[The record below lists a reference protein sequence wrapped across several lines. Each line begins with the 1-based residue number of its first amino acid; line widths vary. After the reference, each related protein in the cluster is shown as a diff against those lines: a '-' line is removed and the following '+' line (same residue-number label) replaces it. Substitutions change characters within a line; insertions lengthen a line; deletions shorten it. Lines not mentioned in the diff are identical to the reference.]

1 MNVIDSLKNLA
12 IPDIAKYCHSK
23 SIMASV
29 AMINISGDFNLSTMV
44 RNANFFGFRSVHYVG
59 KKKWDKRG
67 SVGTHHYTPIYHH
80 KDEEYFL
87 LQCSGR
93 TIIAVENNMPE
104 YSDKTVNLF
113 DYKFDPNVHMSQ
125 PMFIFGEE
133 NKGLS
138 NLILDRANVILTIP
152 YYGSVR
158 SLNVGTT
165 SGIVM
170 GLYRNFVEHS
180 KNQTQG
186 LTAVGR

>member
-1 MNVIDSLKNLA
+1 MNVLDSLKDLS
-12 IPDIAKYCHSK
+12 IPDIANYCHSK

-29 AMINISGDFNLSTMV
+29 AMVNINGDFNLSTMI

-80 KDEEYFL
+80 KDEESFL

-93 TIIAVENNMPE
+93 NLIAIENNIPE
-104 YSDKTVNLF
+104 YADKTINLF
-113 DYKFDPNVHMSQ
+113 DYKFDSNINNSQ
-125 PMFIFGEE
+125 PMFILGEE
-133 NKGLS
+133 SKGLS

-152 YYGSVR
+152 NYGSVR

-170 GLYRNFVEHS
+170 GIYRNFVET
-180 KNQTQG
+180 QTKE
-186 LTAVGR
+186 LTGNGR

>member
-1 MNVIDSLKNLA
+1 MNVIDGLKNYT
-12 IPDIAKYCHSK
+12 IPDIKNYCHSN
-23 SIMASV
+23 SIPASV
-29 AMINISGDFNLSTMV
+29 AMINIGGDFNLSTMI

-80 KDEEYFL
+80 KNEESFL

-93 TIIAVENNMPE
+93 TLIAIENNIPE
-104 YSDKTVNLF
+104 YEDKTLNLF
-113 DYKFDPNVHMSQ
+113 HYRFINSLEPI
-125 PMFIFGEE
+125 FIFGEE

-138 NLILDRANVILTIP
+138 NVILDRANVILTIP
-152 YYGSVR
+152 NYGSVR

-170 GLYRNFVEHS
+170 SIYRNFVENN
-180 KNQTQG
+180 KTQE
-186 LTAVGR
+186 LTGIGR

>member
-12 IPDIAKYCHSK
+12 IPDIAQYCHNR
-23 SIMASV
+23 SIPASV
-29 AMINISGDFNLSTMV
+29 AMINIGGDFNLSTMV

-80 KDEEYFL
+80 KNEPAFL
-87 LQCSGR
+87 MQFSGR
-93 TIIAVENNMPE
+93 TIIAVENNIPE
-104 YSDKTVNLF
+104 YADKTISLF
-113 DYKFDPNVHMSQ
+113 EYNFDNVVE
-125 PMFIFGEE
+125 PIFVFGEE

-138 NLILDRANVILTIP
+138 NAILDRSNIILTIP
-152 YYGSVR
+152 HYGSVR

-170 GLYRNFVEHS
+170 SFYRKKYHV
-180 KNQTQG
+180 
-186 LTAVGR
+186 

>member
-1 MNVIDSLKNLA
+1 MNVIDSLKNYT
-12 IPDIAKYCHSK
+12 IPDIKSYCHSK
-23 SIMASV
+23 SIPASV
-29 AMINISGDFNLSTMV
+29 AMINIGGDFNLSTMV

-80 KDEEYFL
+80 KDEESFL
-87 LQCSGR
+87 LQLSGR
-93 TIIAVENNMPE
+93 TIIAIENNIPE
-104 YSDKTVNLF
+104 YEDKTINLF
-113 DYKFDPNVHMSQ
+113 SFDFIDSYQ
-125 PMFIFGEE
+125 PIFVFGEE

-138 NLILDRANVILTIP
+138 NAILDRANIILTIP
-152 YYGSVR
+152 NYGSVR

-170 GLYRNFVEHS
+170 GIYRNFMEQ
-180 KNQTQG
+180 KKTQE